1 LLGLVSRMATLPSA
15 DVDYYAVFDLTI
27 EATRDEVKGK
37 YKKMV
42 PLVHPDR
49 NPDDP
54 HAKDKFQRLQKAYE
68 LLMDEQARAAYDAVL
83 RTKMARKLREAEM
96 DKDRKRMLDK
106 LVDGENAY
114 KKLKAE
120 EAEAKRNLAAQMDR
134 LKRDGWKNY
143 AEQMGAEEAAAPP
156 RSTPASSGTTAA
168 APPATPAAV
177 LKVRWSSK
185 KGSYTKEQLTAI
197 FQVYGPVESLRMMSQ
212 SALLVYRSGS
222 SVSLALGAGA
232 LGFASNRLELS
243 VVEDAGT
250 VAAAANPSANHAAAA
265 ASVPA
270 PAAQPAVAPK
280 PAAASLDLSAE
291 GDILTRMRQAA
302 EAQRKAK
309 EAAGK

>member
-1 LLGLVSRMATLPSA
+1 MASQPSA

-27 EATRDEVKGK
+27 EATREDVKGK

-54 HAKDKFQRLQKAYE
+54 HAKEKFQRLQKAYE

-120 EAEAKRNLAAQMDR
+120 EAEAKRNLAAQMER

-143 AEQMGAEEAAAPP
+143 AEQMSAEEAAAPP
-156 RSTPASSGTTAA
+156 RAQPSA
-168 APPATPAAV
+168 APAPHAPPAAV

-185 KGSYTKEQLTAI
+185 KGTYTKEQLTAI
-197 FQVYGPVESLRMMSQ
+197 FEVYGPVDSLRIMSQ
-212 SALLVYRSGS
+212 SALLIYRSGS

-250 VAAAANPSANHAAAA
+250 GAAAANPSSNQGTTA
-265 ASVPA
+265 ASASA
-270 PAAQPAVAPK
+270 PAAQPAAAAAK

-309 EAAGK
+309 EAAVAGK